1 MLCAVFACTEEKLQ
15 EDQNNLESVET
26 LASAN
31 AEGPCVVTNLVAG
44 QHYVAGSVTVD
55 IEGDNLIITYTS
67 NSDWII
73 GTTHLSV
80 GNCDEDWAP
89 LTGSGNP
96 KIGQFE
102 YTVPFSVE
110 PHEVVYVISLDGLDD
125 HYCFAAHAEVEGPDG
140 GETAWAEGS
149 QFEGS
154 GWAMYNE
161 SFLSECEEGDGGN
174 NPPY

>member
-73 GTTHLSV
+73 GTTHKVNVPVPETIRGFFGLLQNPDFSQLMNPAVSSAAFAIAIV
-80 GNCDEDWAP
+80 G
-89 LTGSGNP
+89 S
-96 KIGQFE
+96 
-102 YTVPFSVE
+102 
-110 PHEVVYVISLDGLDD
+110 
-125 HYCFAAHAEVEGPDG
+125 FAARRLDHPVHHYP
-140 GETAWAEGS
+140 S
-149 QFEGS
+149 RS
-154 GWAMYNE
+154 
-161 SFLSECEEGDGGN
+161 
-174 NPPY
+174 